1 MNGPDD
7 REGAL
12 DETAR
17 EQALVV
23 EALRLCDRYVNEI
36 VLAFGL
42 CPWAEGVVRSG
53 ALGRW
58 VLPAPDPSPRDC
70 LAAIDAWTMTSVA
83 PAGEGDPAAT
93 GPRPEGSRPEVEV
106 GFVIL
111 PRRAGSRGS
120 FDSFA
125 EAVRRVDRAR
135 RAPGEAVPFVIAAF
149 HPEGARTF
157 TAPPQL
163 VSFLRRTPDPTLQLV
178 RADLLD
184 RVKTVAPAVSDQI
197 AVRNFA
203 TLADAAATA
212 RFEDVVHLIRA
223 DRDAAY
229 ARLGLPTAAGG
240 HTAP

>member
-1 MNGPDD
+1 M
-7 REGAL
+7 
-12 DETAR
+12 DESAR
-17 EQALVV
+17 EQSVV
-23 EALRLCDRYVNEI
+23 AEALRLCDRYVNEI

-42 CPWAEGVVRSG
+42 CPWAEAVVRSG

-70 LAAIDAWTMTSVA
+70 LAAIDAWTTTTGDLA
-83 PAGEGDPAAT
+83 EAGDRAAA
-93 GPRPEGSRPEVEV
+93 GPRAGGRRPAVEV

-111 PRRAGSRGS
+111 PRRAGSRGA

-125 EAVRRVDRAR
+125 EAVRRADRAR
-135 RAPGEAVPFVIAAF
+135 RTPDEAVPFVIAAF
-149 HPEGARTF
+149 HPEGAPTF
-157 TAPPQL
+157 RGPPQL

-184 RVKTVAPAVSDQI
+184 RVKIVAPGVSDQI

-203 TLADAAATA
+203 TLGDAASAA
-212 RFEDVVHLIRA
+212 RFEAVVRLIRA

-229 ARLGLPTAAGG
+229 ARLGLSKPPGG
-240 HTAP
+240 HAPP